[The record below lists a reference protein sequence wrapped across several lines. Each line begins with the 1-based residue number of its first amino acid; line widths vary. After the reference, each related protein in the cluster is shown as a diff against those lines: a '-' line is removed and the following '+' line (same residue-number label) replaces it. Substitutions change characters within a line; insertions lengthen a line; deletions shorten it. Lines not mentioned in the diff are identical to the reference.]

1 MTQTVEWNAGS
12 RPGRMA
18 ALFRALGPGVMLA
31 AAAIGGSHLV
41 SSTQAGAI
49 FGWGLLPVLIA
60 VNVAKYPFFRA
71 AVQYTSATGE
81 TILHGYRRL
90 GRATLV
96 TFFSITLVTA
106 VLNVAGVVLITASL
120 AMMMGLPD
128 GISIGTAG
136 IVTTWVCAGLVLANR
151 FSLLNGVI
159 KAVVLGLF
167 VATIVALVFAVARFG
182 GAVDPERTAHALDL
196 ASIGFVIQ
204 FMGWMPAPI
213 DVAAWPSIWAR
224 EQEAQSGRHPGWRER
239 SFDFHV
245 GYVGTVALGVV
256 FLALGKI
263 VFGGSDDE
271 VPMIG
276 GQFAEDLIGLYVA
289 GIGPWAAPLI
299 AGAAFLTMFSTAI
312 TCFDAWP
319 RALALGVTLLSDR
332 AREGLWRTLFLLGL
346 ALACIVTISLFTAA
360 IGSLLFWAM
369 VISFTASPVLALFN
383 LRAMQL
389 PNVPHSMRFGPVL
402 TGLGWFGL
410 VFLVVGC
417 VAFFAWLVAV

>member
-1 MTQTVEWNAGS
+1 
-12 RPGRMA
+12 
-18 ALFRALGPGVMLA
+18 MLA

-49 FGWGLLPVLIA
+49 FGWGLVPVLVA
-60 VNVAKYPFFRA
+60 VNIAKYPFFRA

-81 TILHGYRRL
+81 TILHGYKRL
-90 GRATLV
+90 GRASLL
-96 TFFSITLVTA
+96 TFFAITLVTA

-120 AMMMGLPD
+120 AIMMGLPD
-128 GISIGTAG
+128 AISIGSAG
-136 IVTTWVCAGLVLANR
+136 IVTTWICAGLVLANR
-151 FSLLNGVI
+151 FALLNGVI
-159 KAVVLGLF
+159 KFVILALF
-167 VATIVALVFAVARFG
+167 AATLAALVFAVLRFG

-196 ASIGFVIQ
+196 ASIGFIIQ

-213 DVAAWPSIWAR
+213 DVAAWPSLWAR
-224 EQEAQSGRHPGWRER
+224 EQAAQLGRHPGWRER
-239 SFDFHV
+239 SVDFHV
-245 GYVGTVALGVV
+245 GYVGTVVLALI

-263 VFGGSDDE
+263 VFGGSDE
-271 VPMIG
+271 AVPMIG
-276 GQFAEDLIGLYVA
+276 GEFAEDLIDLYVA
-289 GIGPWAAPLI
+289 GIGAWAAPLI
-299 AGAAFLTMFSTAI
+299 SGAAFLTMFSTAL

-319 RALALGVTLLSDR
+319 RALALSVVLLSDR
-332 AREGLWRTLFLLGL
+332 AVEGLWRTLFLLGL
-346 ALACIVTISLFTAA
+346 ALACLVIIGLFASA
-360 IGSLLFWAM
+360 VGDLLFWAM

-417 VAFFAWLVAV
+417 VFLVVGCVAFFAWLVAV